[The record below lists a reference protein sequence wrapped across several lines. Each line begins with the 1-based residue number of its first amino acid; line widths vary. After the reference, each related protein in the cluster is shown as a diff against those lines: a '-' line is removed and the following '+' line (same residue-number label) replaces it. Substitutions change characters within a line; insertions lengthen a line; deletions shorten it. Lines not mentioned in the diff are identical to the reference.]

1 MARHEVVSP
10 IPGVFYRRSDPD
22 SDPFAAEGQTVG
34 ADDTVCLVEVMK
46 SFHQV
51 PAGAAGTVVE
61 FLVENEDVVDAGQPV
76 AVIEGSSDGAG

>member
-10 IPGVFYRRSDPD
+10 IPGVFYRRPDPD

-61 FLVENEDVVDAGQPV
+61 FLIEDEGVVEAGQAV
-76 AVIEGSSDGAG
+76 AVIEVE

>member
-10 IPGVFYRRSDPD
+10 IPGVFYRSPDPD
-22 SDPFAAEGQTVG
+22 SDPFAAEGQPVEES
-34 ADDTVCLVEVMK
+34 DTVCLVEVMK

-51 PAGAAGTVVE
+51 SAGAAGMLVE

-76 AVIEGSSDGAG
+76 AVIEAG